1 MGDRKYFF
9 KVSHSCFILCYTY
22 YRVVKRK
29 GEGNMVKNDERLG
42 NAPLG
47 KLMLGMALP
56 TVAAQVIN
64 VLYNIVDRIYIGHIE
79 GYGQMALTGVGVTFP
94 IIMVISAFAAFAGAG
109 GAPLASIQLGKKNYD
124 KAEQILGASA
134 MMLLCFS
141 VVLTIFFAIFRN
153 PILYAFGASDNTI
166 VYAREYITIYLMG
179 TIFVQFA
186 LGLNTYI
193 SGQGN
198 TKIAMFSV
206 LIGAVTNIVLDPIF
220 IFVLHMGVRGA
231 AFATIISQ
239 ALSAVWVV
247 RFLTSKKS
255 VIRIRR
261 KYFRLDKTIIKNIA
275 GLGIS
280 PFIMQST
287 ESLVMITLNS
297 GLQKYGGD
305 LYVGTMSIM
314 TSVMQLVMIP
324 TQGISQGVQPI
335 MSYNYGAGNLE
346 RVKGVFYR
354 MAAVCL
360 TMTMI
365 FGGMAVLKP
374 EIYVSLFSNDADLI
388 ALTCKYMPV
397 YFLAITIFGIQM
409 SCQTAFLSLGQAK
422 ASLVI
427 ALLRKVILLIPLAII
442 FPKFMGVAGIYRAEP
457 VADFTSVT
465 VSVILFVIVQRKTLR
480 Q

>member
-1 MGDRKYFF
+1 
-9 KVSHSCFILCYTY
+9 
-22 YRVVKRK
+22 
-29 GEGNMVKNDERLG
+29 MVKNDDRLG

-47 KLMLGMALP
+47 KLMLSMALP

-94 IIMVISAFAAFAGAG
+94 IIMIISAFAAFAGMG

-124 KAEQILGASA
+124 KAEQILGASV
-134 MMLLCFS
+134 MMLLFFS
-141 VVLTIFFAIFRN
+141 VVLTIFFMVFRV
-153 PILYAFGASDNTI
+153 PILYTFGASDNTI
-166 VYAREYITIYLMG
+166 VYAKQYITIYLMG
-179 TIFVQFA
+179 TVFVQFA

-206 LIGAVTNIVLDPIF
+206 LIGAVTNIILDPVF
-220 IFVLHMGVRGA
+220 IFVFHMGVRGA
-231 AFATIISQ
+231 ALATIISQ
-239 ALSAVWVV
+239 ALSAAWVI
-247 RFLTSKKS
+247 RFLNSEKS
-255 VIRIRR
+255 IIRIRR
-261 KYFRLDKTIIKNIA
+261 KTLRFEKDIIRNIS

-314 TSVMQLVMIP
+314 TSVMQLVIIP

-335 MSYNYGAGNLE
+335 MSYNYGAGNLK

-360 TMTMI
+360 VMTLI

-374 EIYVSLFSNDADLI
+374 EIYVSLFSNDPELT
-388 ALTCKYMPV
+388 ALTCRYMPV
-397 YFLAITIFGIQM
+397 YFLGIMIFGIQT

-422 ASLVI
+422 ASLII
-427 ALLRKVILLIPLAII
+427 ALLRKVILLVPLAII
-442 FPKFMGVAGIYRAEP
+442 FPKFMGVSGIYRAEP
-457 VADFTSVT
+457 TADFISVT
-465 VSVILFVIVQRKTLR
+465 VSVILFAIVQHRTLR
-480 Q
+480 TS